1 MFGGGGEMQVIE
13 LVIVVVDV
21 QHCLASEFIR

>member
-1 MFGGGGEMQVIE
+1 MFGGGGEMQVVE

-21 QHCLASEFIR
+21 QHCLASEFT